1 MLIRKEKEKTN
12 MKKITVYE
20 KNDIKILES
29 HLTDGHSPC
38 CECDSITR
46 MACCGCP
53 EARSYNEK
61 HKEVKEAGLEDTF
74 IAILE
79 YKDTQKAIK
88 ALEHQLTEKK
98 KDLEKQKK
106 RFEEDGLNEILDLLK

>member
-1 MLIRKEKEKTN
+1 

-61 HKEVKEAGLEDTF
+61 HKEVKEAGIVNLMRVAIIGSLIWLIF
-74 IAILE
+74 IIRKSITE
-79 YKDTQKAIK
+79 
-88 ALEHQLTEKK
+88 TEKK
-98 KDLEKQKK
+98 
-106 RFEEDGLNEILDLLK
+106 